1 MEARKVKQVMMHW
14 VLWGSLMILVT
25 KELNIFISWRAK
37 FESLGLQERELKL
50 KAPQEAQMFIEL
62 YAQWK
67 HALEKSHQE

>member
-1 MEARKVKQVMMHW
+1 
-14 VLWGSLMILVT
+14 MILVT

-62 YAQWK
+62 HTQWK